1 MPGTAHAGGT
11 PAYGQRA
18 RRPQLSIC
26 VCESIHARRL
36 LLEPSRDRI
45 LLRAQNIFFTLA
57 PKTDPTQQR
66 ASAILKAVRAIKR
79 GTFVSYGEV
88 ARRAGLPGR
97 ARLVGTVLRE
107 SGDMS
112 RLPWHRVT
120 GAGGRIAFPAGSRS
134 AREQIRRL
142 AREGVQARGN
152 RVVQKPSAA
161 SARTLDALLW
171 KL

>member
-1 MPGTAHAGGT
+1 MNGTISAE
-11 PAYGQRA
+11 QRA
-18 RRPQLSIC
+18 
-26 VCESIHARRL
+26 
-36 LLEPSRDRI
+36 
-45 LLRAQNIFFTLA
+45 
-57 PKTDPTQQR
+57 K
-66 ASAILKAVRAIKR
+66 AIIKAVRGIKR
-79 GTFVSYGEV
+79 GTFASYGEV

-107 SGDMS
+107 SGDVP

-120 GAGGRIAFPAGSRS
+120 GAGGRIAFPAGSRT

-142 AREGVQARGN
+142 AREGVKARGN
-152 RVVQKPSAA
+152 RVVQRPAAA

>member
-1 MPGTAHAGGT
+1 
-11 PAYGQRA
+11 
-18 RRPQLSIC
+18 
-26 VCESIHARRL
+26 
-36 LLEPSRDRI
+36 
-45 LLRAQNIFFTLA
+45 LA
-57 PKTDPTQQR
+57 PKTDLTRQR

-79 GTFVSYGEV
+79 GTFASYGEV

-107 SGDMS
+107 SGDVG

-142 AREGVQARGN
+142 EREGVKSRGK
-152 RVVQKPSAA
+152 RVMQKPSAA
-161 SARTLDALLW
+161 SSRTLDALLW

>member
-1 MPGTAHAGGT
+1 MNDSTR
-11 PAYGQRA
+11 QRA
-18 RRPQLSIC
+18 
-26 VCESIHARRL
+26 A
-36 LLEPSRDRI
+36 
-45 LLRAQNIFFTLA
+45 
-57 PKTDPTQQR
+57 
-66 ASAILKAVRAIKR
+66 AIRKAVRAIKR
-79 GTFVSYGEV
+79 GTFASYGEV

-107 SGDMS
+107 SGDEP

-120 GAGGRIAFPAGSRS
+120 GAGGRIAFPSGSRA
-134 AREQIRRL
+134 AREQLRRL
-142 AREGVQARGN
+142 EREGVKARGN